1 MRGPSVARAREERAE
16 SERLDVA
23 VDIVDAIISVLFL
36 KRGKLKLAAFGASF
50 LERAA
55 EGLSLKERIQN
66 KSTIELVVKE
76 RKEREC
82 VYVR

>member
-1 MRGPSVARAREERAE
+1 VARAREERAE

-50 LERAA
+50 LELAA

-66 KSTIELVVKE
+66 KSTIKLVVKE